1 MMPSDNKKVERQHA
15 ANSVMFA
22 VYLFFLVWAILW
34 KCRVP
39 FIGGT
44 ERVINLIPFSGNAG
58 YEKLF
63 NLVLFVP
70 LGFYIAAIAKK
81 HGVIKQIFT
90 VLAVSLVFEIF
101 QYALAIGSSD
111 TTDLILNTLG
121 GASGIVGFFLLKKL
135 SGKHTNKVVLI
146 AGGII
151 TTVVLYCTVSF
162 IVFGMLCIGRMMFR
176 L

>member
-1 MMPSDNKKVERQHA
+1 MPSDNKKVPRQHA

-22 VYLFFLVWAILW
+22 VYLLFLVWAILW
-34 KCRVP
+34 KFRVP

-70 LGFYIAAIAKK
+70 LGFYAAAIAKK
-81 HGVIKQIFT
+81 HGVIKQILT
-90 VLAVSLVFEIF
+90 VLAVSLVFEIL
-101 QYALAIGSSD
+101 QYTLAIGSSD
-111 TTDLILNTLG
+111 TTDLMLNTLG

-146 AGGII
+146 AGGLI
-151 TTVVLYCTVSF
+151 TTVVLYCSVSF
-162 IVFGMLCIGRMMFR
+162 MVFGMLYIGRMMFR

>member
-1 MMPSDNKKVERQHA
+1 MPSDNKKVERQHT
-15 ANSVMFA
+15 ANGVMFA
-22 VYLFFLVWAILW
+22 VYFLFLVWAILW

-44 ERVINLIPFSGNAG
+44 ERIINLIPFSGNAG

-70 LGFYIAAIAKK
+70 LGFYVAAIAKK
-81 HGVIKQIFT
+81 RGVIKQILT
-90 VLAVSLVFEIF
+90 VLAVSLVFEIL
-101 QYALAIGSSD
+101 QYTLAIGSSD
-111 TTDLILNTLG
+111 ATDLIMNTLG
-121 GASGIVGFFLLKKL
+121 GASGIVGLFLLKKL

-146 AGGII
+146 ACGII
-151 TTVVLYCTVSF
+151 TAVVLYCSVSF
-162 IVFGMLCIGRMMFR
+162 IVFGMLYIGRVMFR

>member
-1 MMPSDNKKVERQHA
+1 MKPSDNKKVERQHA
-15 ANSVMFA
+15 ANSVMFG
-22 VYLFFLVWAILW
+22 VYLLFLVWAILW

-70 LGFYIAAIAKK
+70 LGLYIAAIAKI
-81 HGVIKQIFT
+81 HGVIKQIIT
-90 VLAVSLVFEIF
+90 VFAVSLVFEIL
-101 QYALAIGSSD
+101 QYTLAIGSSD
-111 TTDLILNTLG
+111 TTDLILNTFG
-121 GASGIVGFFLLKKL
+121 GASGIAGFFLLKKL

-162 IVFGMLCIGRMMFR
+162 IVLGTLYIGRMMFR
-176 L
+176 M

>member
-1 MMPSDNKKVERQHA
+1 MPSDDKKLTGRQM

-22 VYLFFLVWAILW
+22 VYLLFLVWAVLW

-44 ERVINLIPFSGNAG
+44 ERIINLIPFSSNAG
-58 YEKLF
+58 YEQLF

-70 LGFYIAAIAKK
+70 LGFYISAIAKK
-81 HGVIKQIFT
+81 YGVIKQIFT
-90 VLAVSLVFEIF
+90 VLAVSLVFEIL
-101 QYALAIGSSD
+101 QYTLAIGSSD

-146 AGGII
+146 AGGLI
-151 TTVVLYCTVSF
+151 TIVVLYCTVSF
-162 IVFGMLCIGRMMFR
+162 IVFGMLYIGRIMFR